1 MSSAAEWHALIDAVG
16 DLPDGAPSAALATLV
31 RTHGS
36 TFRHAGTRMLVHAD
50 GRVVCELSG
59 GCPQRDIVERA
70 RTVIRDGK
78 SMRVAYNAESG
89 LDVLMEM
96 GCGGEL
102 EVLIEPIERT
112 DAMTWLAPLD
122 TCLRERKAATLATW
136 FARDGAT
143 VAPRHA
149 LAGIDDARGH
159 TLARDTLHV
168 ALARP
173 RPDRATVVAI
183 SNAGGR
189 DEVLLEPLQPPH
201 ALVVIGS
208 NATSHALLRFAGTL
222 GWQTVLVD
230 NDPRRLDAPGLPT
243 GTVTCCVEPD
253 GLRHAVEFDPH
264 TSVVVMTHNLARD
277 VAYLRAL
284 EGVPLAY
291 VGALSSR
298 ERSARLLDGLEA
310 PDWMLHAPAG
320 LDIGANTPEE
330 IGLAIAAEILAVL
343 RVRAGGSLQA
353 ATSLVHA

>member
-1 MSSAAEWHALIDAVG
+1 MSSAAEWRVLIDAIG
-16 DLPDGAPSAALATLV
+16 ELPEGAPTAALATLV
-31 RTHGS
+31 RTRGS

-70 RTVIRDGK
+70 RAVIRDGK
-78 SMRVAYNAESG
+78 PLRVAYNAETG

-102 EVLIEPIERT
+102 EVLIEPIERN
-112 DAMTWLAPLD
+112 DAMAWLAPLE
-122 TCLRERKAATLATW
+122 TCLRERKAASLATW

-143 VAPRHA
+143 IVPRRA
-149 LAGIDDARGH
+149 LDHDAGTSAC
-159 TLARDTLHV
+159 DTLRA

-173 RPDRATVVAI
+173 RPGRAEVIAL
-183 SNAGGR
+183 SSAGGH

-230 NDPRRLDAPGLPT
+230 NDPRRLDVPDLPA

-253 GLRHAVEFDPH
+253 SLRHAVAFDPH
-264 TSVVVMTHNLARD
+264 TSVMVMTHNLARD
-277 VAYLRAL
+277 MAYLQAL
-284 EGVPLAY
+284 EDVPLAY

-298 ERSARLLDGLEA
+298 ERAGRLLDELEA
-310 PDWMLHAPAG
+310 PEWMLHAPAG
-320 LDIGANTPEE
+320 LDIGANAPEE
-330 IGLAIAAEILAVL
+330 IALAIAAEILAVQ

-353 ATSLVHA
+353 IAGTSLA